1 VRLCLLVARANSSGR
16 DEVIDERAGFAYH
29 PPTIRDNRTLAVR
42 QGVSGRSSASK
53 RLDRL
58 ADRLA
63 VLAARRTRT
72 AGGFVSQPE
81 PRSYGVLA
89 RGKQLMSGNI
99 LLAGHLAEAG
109 ETSLWDI
116 PAPDAAFAGEAQGFG
131 WLDDLAALGTRD
143 ARGRAQGWTWAWI
156 DRFGTGRGPGWT
168 PDLTGRRIIRWI
180 HHATFLLN
188 GRDQAQTQA
197 FYRSLSRQ
205 AAYLAR
211 RWQSTADGLP
221 RFEALT
227 GLIYAG
233 ISLIGMDALVAPATA
248 ALAAACASDIEAD
261 GSIPTRNPEELLEV
275 LTLLAWSA
283 SALSEAN
290 HPVPPAL
297 SAAITRI
304 APALRGLR
312 HADGG
317 LARFHGGDRGAEG
330 QLDLALAATG
340 IRPRAVP
347 SLAMGFT
354 RLAGG
359 RTTVIVDASAP
370 PGGKAALTAHA
381 STTGFELTSGRRA
394 LVVNCGSGLAFGSA
408 WRQASRATASHS
420 ALGMEGS
427 SSSRLGASGTMLDDR
442 AKVMAAR
449 LTPGSEGSD
458 LYLEHDG
465 WLQSHGLTTSR
476 SLTLAHDGRRLSG
489 VDALTALT
497 ADARRRFEDVMT
509 ATAMTGA
516 RFAIRFHLHPDVDA
530 ALDMKGT
537 AVSLALRSGE
547 IWVFR
552 ATGPADL
559 GLEGSAYLE
568 KGRLNPR
575 PSTQIVLRGEAHGF
589 ETRIGWT
596 LAKAKDTPLAI
607 RDLEGIEP

>member
-1 VRLCLLVARANSSGR
+1 MSGT
-16 DEVIDERAGFAYH
+16 G
-29 PPTIRDNRTLAVR
+29 
-42 QGVSGRSSASK
+42 SASK

-63 VLAARRTRT
+63 VFAARRTRV
-72 AGGFVSQPE
+72 AVGFVSQPE
-81 PRSYGVLA
+81 PRSIGVPA
-89 RGKQLMSGNI
+89 RARQLLSGNF
-99 LLAGHLAEAG
+99 LFAGHLAEAAD
-109 ETSLWDI
+109 TLLWDI
-116 PAPDAAFAGEAQGFG
+116 PPPDPTFASEAHGFS
-131 WLDDLAALGTRD
+131 WLDDLAALGTKE
-143 ARGRAQGWTWAWI
+143 ARAHALVWTWAWI

-180 HHATFLLN
+180 HHATFLLK
-188 GRDQAQTQA
+188 GRDRAETQA

-205 AAYLAR
+205 AAFLAR
-211 RWQSTADGLP
+211 RWRGSADGLP
-221 RFEALT
+221 RFQALT

-233 ISLIGMDALVAPATA
+233 ISLIGLEALVAPATS
-248 ALAAACASDIEAD
+248 ALATACTTDIEAD

-275 LTLLAWSA
+275 LTLLTWSA
-283 SALSEAN
+283 SAMGEAN
-290 HPVPPAL
+290 HPVPSAL

-304 APALRGLR
+304 ASALRALR

-317 LARFHGGDRGAEG
+317 LARYHGGDRGADG
-330 QLDLALAATG
+330 QLDLALASTG
-340 IRPRAVP
+340 VRPGAVP
-347 SLAMGFT
+347 SVAMGFT
-354 RLAGG
+354 RLSGG
-359 RTTVIVDASAP
+359 RTSVIVDASAP
-370 PGGKAALTAHA
+370 PGGKAAATAHA
-381 STTGFELTSGRRA
+381 STTGFELTSGRRP
-394 LVVNCGSGLAFGSA
+394 LVVNCGSGLAFGPA

-420 ALGMEGS
+420 ALGMEGA
-427 SSSRLGASGTMLDDR
+427 SSSRLGTSGRTLDDR
-442 AKVMAAR
+442 AQVLAAR
-449 LTPGSEGSD
+449 LTPGSEGTD

-465 WLQSHGLTTSR
+465 WLVSHGLTTSR

-530 ALDMKGT
+530 ALDMRGT

-552 ATGPADL
+552 FTGPADL

-607 RDLEGIEP
+607 RDLEGAEP

>member
-1 VRLCLLVARANSSGR
+1 VSS
-16 DEVIDERAGFAYH
+16 
-29 PPTIRDNRTLAVR
+29 T
-42 QGVSGRSSASK
+42 SK

-63 VLAARRTRT
+63 IVAAGRMRV

-81 PRSYGVLA
+81 PRSFGVLA
-89 RGKQLMSGNI
+89 RGKQLMAGSILFSGY
-99 LLAGHLAEAG
+99 LAEAQDAV
-109 ETSLWDI
+109 LWDI
-116 PAPDAAFAGEAQGFG
+116 TPPDPAFANEAHGFA
-131 WLDDLAALGTRD
+131 WLDDLATLATKD
-143 ARGRAQGWTWAWI
+143 ARVRAQAWTWAWI
-156 DRFGTGRGPGWT
+156 ARFGTGRGPGWT

-205 AAYLAR
+205 AAYLSR
-211 RWQSTADGLP
+211 RWRSAADGLP

-233 ISLIGMDALVAPATA
+233 ISLIGMEALVAPAA
-248 ALAAACASDIEAD
+248 SALSVACASDIDAD

-275 LTLLAWSA
+275 LTLLTWSA
-283 SALSEAN
+283 SAMSEAS

-297 SAAITRI
+297 SAAIARI
-304 APALRGLR
+304 APALRSLR

-330 QLDLALAATG
+330 QLDLALASTG
-340 IRPRAVP
+340 VRPGTVP
-347 SLAMGFT
+347 PVAMGFT

-370 PGGKAALTAHA
+370 PGGKAAATAHA

-394 LVVNCGSGLAFGSA
+394 LVVNCGSGLAFGQA

-427 SSSRLGASGTMLDDR
+427 SSSRLGASGRTLEDR
-442 AKVMAAR
+442 AKVPAAR
-449 LTPGSEGSD
+449 LTPGSEGTD

-465 WLQSHGLTTSR
+465 WLLSHGLTTSR

-516 RFAIRFHLHPDVDA
+516 RFAIRFHLHPEVDA
-530 ALDMKGT
+530 TLDMKGT

-607 RDLEGIEP
+607 RDLEGVEP